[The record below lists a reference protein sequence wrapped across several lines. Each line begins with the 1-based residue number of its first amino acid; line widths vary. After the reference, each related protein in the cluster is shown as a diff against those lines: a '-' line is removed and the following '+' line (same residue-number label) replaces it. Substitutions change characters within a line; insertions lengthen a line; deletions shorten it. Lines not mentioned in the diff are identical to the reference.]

1 MYIMYTAYISLGSNQ
16 GDRAKNLSEGLKCL
30 EKEGIALEAV
40 SSIYE
45 TEPQGFT
52 DQPWFLNMAAKVK
65 TTLTPRELLGLL
77 QSIEARLG
85 RVRTVRWGPRTI
97 DLDILL
103 YEFSGVEKTD
113 SPLVISEPDLQIPH
127 PRLKERAFVLIPLL
141 EIEEDISMPDGT
153 LLKECLQEAA
163 RGQKVRLFRGRP

>member
-1 MYIMYTAYISLGSNQ
+1 MMYTAYIGLGSNL
-16 GDRAKNLSEGLKCL
+16 GDRAGNLLAGLEYL
-30 EKEGIALEAV
+30 EEEGIVIEAV

-52 DQPWFLNMAAKVK
+52 EQPRFLNMAAKVR
-65 TTLTPRELLGLL
+65 TTLTPRELLKLL

-85 RVRTVRWGPRTI
+85 RVREVRWGPRTI

-103 YEFSGVEKTD
+103 YKLSGVGD
-113 SPLVISEPDLQIPH
+113 VSSPVVISEPDLKVPH

-141 EIEEDISMPDGT
+141 EIDEDISLPDGT
-153 LLKECLQEAA
+153 LLKGCLPEAA
-163 RGQKVRLFRGRP
+163 RDQEVRLFGICED